1 MDTSDDAT
9 LVRYLLGDLP
19 PEDTEKLDERSVV
32 DAAFAG
38 RLRGLE
44 HDLADAYV
52 RGELPPADRR
62 RWERTFGVSD
72 AGRAQLRLAEAL
84 AAREGRN
91 AKTGKLI
98 GPGRFGTAR
107 SRQSARLPIIGL
119 LAASLAIAVGLGYS
133 IHWQSPAPAS
143 IMPPAANGTANN
155 GTAVTPSAATPSS
168 ATPSAATPSPPR
180 SVVAI
185 TLPIPTR
192 GVAAAPTLTVPAGAG
207 EARVSLRLAPDDF
220 VRYTVDV
227 RELATG
233 RVIWQATDLSPVAQ
247 SGDRVLLC
255 TVPANVLRAGR
266 LAFELHGAAPRR
278 SDVLGSYLL
287 HIER

>member
-32 DAAFAG
+32 DAEFAD

-62 RWERTFGVSD
+62 RWERIFGVSD
-72 AGRAQLRLAEAL
+72 TGQAQLRLAEAL
-84 AAREGRN
+84 AAREDRRGK
-91 AKTGKLI
+91 AGKTI
-98 GPGRFGTAR
+98 VPGRFGTAR
-107 SRQSARLPIIGL
+107 SRRSARLPIIGL
-119 LAASLAIAVGLGYS
+119 LAASLALAVGLGYS

-143 IMPPAANGTANN
+143 IMP
-155 GTAVTPSAATPSS
+155 SS
-168 ATPSAATPSPPR
+168 ATPSAATPSPAR

-192 GVAAAPTLTVPAGAG
+192 GVAAAPTLTVPAGTG

-220 VRYTVDV
+220 VRYAVDV

-247 SGDRVLLC
+247 SGERVLLC
-255 TVPANVLRAGR
+255 TVPAIFLRAGR

>member
-1 MDTSDDAT
+1 MDTSDDST
-9 LVRYLLGDLP
+9 LVRYLVGDLP
-19 PEDTEKLDERSVV
+19 PEDTEMLDERSVV
-32 DAAFAG
+32 DAAFAD

-44 HDLADAYV
+44 HDLTVANL
-52 RGELPPADRR
+52 RGELLPADRR

-84 AAREGRN
+84 AAREGRG

-98 GPGRFGTAR
+98 VPGRFGTAR
-107 SRQSARLPIIGL
+107 SRRSARLPIVGL

-207 EARVSLRLAPDDF
+207 EARVSLRLAADDF
-220 VRYTVDV
+220 VRYAVDV
-227 RELATG
+227 RALETG
-233 RVIWQATDLSPVAQ
+233 S
-247 SGDRVLLC
+247 
-255 TVPANVLRAGR
+255 
-266 LAFELHGAAPRR
+266 
-278 SDVLGSYLL
+278 
-287 HIER
+287 

>member
-1 MDTSDDAT
+1 MDTRDDAT

-32 DAAFAG
+32 DAEFAD

-62 RWERTFGVSD
+62 RWERIFGVSE
-72 AGRAQLRLAEAL
+72 AGRTQLRLAEAL
-84 AAREGRN
+84 AAREDRRN
-91 AKTGKLI
+91 KI
-98 GPGRFGTAR
+98 VVPGRFGTAR
-107 SRQSARLPIIGL
+107 SRRSARLPIVGL

-143 IMPPAANGTANN
+143 IMPSAANGTAN
-155 GTAVTPSAATPSS
+155 TSTPAAPSAATPSS
-168 ATPSAATPSPPR
+168 GTSSPVRSLAP

-192 GVAAAPTLTVPAGAG
+192 GVAAAPTLTVPAGTG
-207 EARVSLRLAPDDF
+207 EARVALRLAPDDF
-220 VRYTVDV
+220 VRYAVDV

-233 RVIWQATDLSPVAQ
+233 RVIWQTTDLSPVAQ
-247 SGDRVLLC
+247 SGERVLLC

-278 SDVLGSYLL
+278 SDVLVSYLL